1 MDNVLN
7 VPEPGGIV
15 FDHSDPGTYPKV
27 GDFIHVVWSGMS
39 LTVRCYVIPYVPS
52 VRMSFMLL
60 SETAAALAMK
70 HNRAH
75 DVFEPDSGMLYFH
88 VRLDDNCKGIARRM
102 LEAFHKSVE
111 GTKVEYVRMDDME
124 TGWWE
129 T

>member
-1 MDNVLN
+1 
-7 VPEPGGIV
+7 
-15 FDHSDPGTYPKV
+15 
-27 GDFIHVVWSGMS
+27 
-39 LTVRCYVIPYVPS
+39 
-52 VRMSFMLL
+52 MLL
-60 SETAAALAMK
+60 SDTAAALAMK

-75 DVFEPDSGMLYFH
+75 DVFEPDSGMAYFN